1 MSIAAV
7 AHKHVFGLKGDVAN
21 NIALVDEST
30 VLYPAGANTVIY
42 NAESKSQRFLPASD
56 TCEAIT
62 AIDVASSKRF
72 AAIAER
78 GGERPAIS
86 IYDLNSM
93 RRRKVLTPPDSECK
107 VRKTLTTNVSRNSCT

>member
-21 NIALVDEST
+21 NISFVDEST
-30 VLYPAGANTVIY
+30 VIYPAGANTVIY
-42 NAESKSQRFLPASD
+42 STESKSQRFIPASEN
-56 TCEAIT
+56 CESIT
-62 AIDVASSKRF
+62 AMDVSSSKRY

-78 GGERPAIS
+78 GGERPIIC

-93 RRRKVLTPPDSECK
+93 RKRKTLTPPDSECK
-107 VRKTLTTNVSRNSCT
+107 VFTQ